1 MKKRCL
7 RFAACLATLSIL
19 LLCSCKKD
27 IDTIGLDLQDGTLGN
42 AYVEIPL
49 SAYSTLEDSLF
60 TKNLLYTLL
69 GEIHDPIF
77 GGTRAGF
84 CTQFALQG
92 SNTTLGD
99 NLTLDSVVLTLQYGG
114 YYGDTLSGLRL
125 EVYELSEQLTKAQY
139 YSNESD
145 PSHLGVN
152 LVRSNA
158 PILPTPT
165 TRVKIDTA
173 TYTAHLRIRLTDDF
187 GNRLLNM
194 STSDLATNSTFQS
207 AFYGLVVKA
216 TANGSG
222 NLCYFSPTAAQSG
235 LTLYYKAGET
245 TKKYTFPITTDCA
258 RYNFYT
264 HDYTTGS
271 TDFQRQVINGD
282 TSRGKEMLYIQP
294 TGGVKT
300 HVSLDA
306 FGNWVKNKDIII
318 NKAELIITNTDAAEN
333 TFTCP
338 SNIGLQLVTSDG
350 TATYIPDD
358 AVYTSSSYYGGTY
371 DKDKKEYR
379 FRLTYYAQEI
389 LRNQGINDKGINIVV
404 TGSGIRGNRL
414 VFRGTDE
421 SYTDRLKLA
430 IYYTE
435 Y

>member
-1 MKKRCL
+1 MKNRCSVFL
-7 RFAACLATLSIL
+7 IL
-19 LLCSCKKD
+19 LAILICSCKKD
-27 IDTIGLDLQDGTLGN
+27 IDTIGLNLQDGTLGN

-49 SAYSTLEDSLF
+49 TAHSALEDSLF

-77 GGTRAGF
+77 GTTRAGF
-84 CTQFALQG
+84 CTQFALKG
-92 SNTTLGD
+92 TNTDFGED
-99 NLTLDSVVLTLQYGG
+99 LTLDSVILTMQYGG
-114 YYGDTLSGLRL
+114 YFGDTLSGLRF

-139 YSNESD
+139 YSND
-145 PSHLGVN
+145 NNPAHHGVN
-152 LVRSNA
+152 LTRSSA
-158 PILPTPT
+158 PILPTPN

-173 TYTAHLRIRLTDDF
+173 TYTAHVRVRLSDDF
-187 GNRLLNM
+187 GNRLLNLP
-194 STSDLATNSTFQS
+194 SSDLANNSAFQS

-216 TANGSG
+216 TSNGTG

-258 RYNFYT
+258 RYNFFT
-264 HDYTTGS
+264 HDYTTADA
-271 TDFQRQVINGD
+271 DFQRQVVNGD
-282 TSRGKEMLYIQP
+282 ASLGKDMLYIQP

-300 HVSLDA
+300 HVNLDA
-306 FGNWVKNKDIII
+306 FGDWVKDKNIII
-318 NKAELIITNTDAAEN
+318 NKAELILTNTDASEN

-338 SNIGLQLVTSDG
+338 GNIGLQVVTADNTTS
-350 TATYIPDD
+350 YLPDD
-358 AVYTSSSYYGGTY
+358 AVYTSTSYFGGTY
-371 DKDKKEYR
+371 DTDKKEYR

>member
-1 MKKRCL
+1 MKNRCSVL
-7 RFAACLATLSIL
+7 LIL
-19 LLCSCKKD
+19 LAVLICSCKKD
-27 IDTIGLDLQDGTLGN
+27 IDTIGLNLQDGTLGN

-49 SAYSTLEDSLF
+49 TAYSTVEDSLF

-69 GEIHDPIF
+69 GEVRDPIF
-77 GGTRAGF
+77 GSTRAGF

-125 EVYELSEQLTKAQY
+125 EVCELSEPLTKAQY
-139 YSNESD
+139 YSNENN
-145 PSHLGVN
+145 PANHGMN
-152 LVRSNA
+152 LTYSSA
-158 PILPTPT
+158 PIYPEPT

-173 TYTAHLRIRLTDDF
+173 TYTAHMRVRLTDDF
-187 GNRLLNM
+187 GNRLLHL
-194 STSDLATNSTFQS
+194 SSSDLTSNSTFQA
-207 AFYGLVVKA
+207 AFYGLVIKA
-216 TANGSG
+216 TANGTG

-235 LTLYYKAGET
+235 LTLYYKAGEV
-245 TKKYTFPITTDCA
+245 TKKYTFPITTDCT
-258 RYNFYT
+258 RYNFFT
-264 HDYTTGS
+264 HDYTTGDA
-271 TDFQRQVINGD
+271 DFQRQVVNGD
-282 TSRGKEMLYIQP
+282 ATLGKDILYIQP

-300 HVSLDA
+300 HVNLDA
-306 FGNWVKNKDIII
+306 FGEWVKDKDIII
-318 NKAELIITNTDAAEN
+318 NKAELVITNTDAAER

-338 SNIGLQLVTSDG
+338 GNIGLQVVKSDNS
-350 TATYIPDD
+350 TTYIPDD
-358 AVYTSSSYYGGTY
+358 AVYTSTSYFGGTY
-371 DKDKKEYR
+371 DTDKKEYR

-389 LRNQGINDKGINIVV
+389 LRNQGINDKGLNIVV

>member
-1 MKKRCL
+1 MKNRC
-7 RFAACLATLSIL
+7 SIL
-19 LLCSCKKD
+19 LLLLAVLICSCKKD
-27 IDTIGLDLQDGTLGN
+27 IDAIGLDLQDGTLGN

-49 SAYSTLEDSLF
+49 TAYSSIEDSLF

-69 GEIHDPIF
+69 GEIHDPVF

-92 SNTTLGD
+92 TNTTLGSD
-99 NLTLDSVVLTLQYGG
+99 LSLDSVVLTLQYGG

-125 EVYELSEQLTKAQY
+125 EVYELSEQLTKSQY
-139 YSNESD
+139 YSSD
-145 PSHLGVN
+145 NQPSNNGVN
-152 LVRSNA
+152 LVQSTS
-158 PILPTPT
+158 PILPAPT
-165 TRVKIDTA
+165 TRVRIDTA
-173 TYTAHLRIRLTDDF
+173 SYTAHMRIRLSNEF
-187 GNRLLNM
+187 GNRLLNL
-194 STSDLATNSTFQS
+194 SDGDLSNNSSFQA
-207 AFYGLVVKA
+207 AFYGLVIQA
-216 TANGSG
+216 TANGTG

-235 LTLYYKAGET
+235 LTLYYKSGET
-245 TKKYTFPITTDCA
+245 VKKYTFPISTDCA
-258 RYNFYT
+258 RYNFFT
-264 HDYTTGS
+264 HDYTTAGA
-271 TDFQRQVINGD
+271 DFQRQVINGE
-282 TSRGKEMLYIQP
+282 TSLGQDILYIQP

-306 FGNWVKNKDIII
+306 FGDWVKDKDIII
-318 NKAELIITNTDAAEN
+318 NKAELVISDIDVTEN
-333 TFTCP
+333 TFTVP
-338 SNIGLQLVTSDG
+338 GNIGLQLVKSDNS
-350 TATYIPDD
+350 TTYVPDD
-358 AVYTSSSYYGGTY
+358 AIYTSTSYFGGTY
-371 DKDKKEYR
+371 NSDKKEYR